1 MVDIDLSDKSLIYK
15 VGVSIALLRYQLGRL
30 ILVFQPPLNVDSTT
44 YVVSIKL
51 RSTRML
57 VLKTMAEVFRYHPSS
72 LVQCGICLDLT
83 RSSAVYLSFATTFRA
98 ENPEKCGPL
107 YTCIQ
112 I

>member
-51 RSTRML
+51 RSTRICWS
-57 VLKTMAEVFRYHPSS
+57 LKPW
-72 LVQCGICLDLT
+72 LKC
-83 RSSAVYLSFATTFRA
+83 SAITHHHLS
-98 ENPEKCGPL
+98 NVVSV
-107 YTCIQ
+107 
-112 I
+112 